1 MWLDSK
7 YILELEMTGFA
18 KELEVGCNNKRG
30 VMDDSKVFGLSKWK
44 NGTAERV
51 RTVGAAGVCVG
62 CALPLVGVRC
72 RFDIRWKCPVGRG
85 VIGPALVG
93 CLSGGCGGKE
103 IRKLSSGPQWD
114 LDTNWLLQRHKELSL
129 SVGN

>member
-1 MWLDSK
+1 
-7 YILELEMTGFA
+7 MTGFA
-18 KELEVGCNNKRG
+18 KELEVGCDNKRS
-30 VMDDSKVFGLSKWK
+30 VMDGFKVFGLSKWK

-51 RTVGAAGVCVG
+51 RTIGAAGVCG
-62 CALPLVGVRC
+62 LRFALGVRC

-93 CLSGGCGGKE
+93 CPPGGGGEE

-114 LDTNWLLQRHKELSL
+114 LDTNRLLQKHKELSL
-129 SVGN
+129 SEGN